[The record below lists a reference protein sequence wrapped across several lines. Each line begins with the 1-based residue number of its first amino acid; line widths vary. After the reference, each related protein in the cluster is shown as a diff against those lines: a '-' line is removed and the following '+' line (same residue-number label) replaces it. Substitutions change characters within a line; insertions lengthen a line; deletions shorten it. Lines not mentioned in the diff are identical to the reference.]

1 MIPFALEHSFWIFSS
16 PKKEKVMNMRK
27 KGRRECLGEAT
38 VGALTV
44 PAVLQGGVSTGQTAG
59 E

>member
-1 MIPFALEHSFWIFSS
+1 
-16 PKKEKVMNMRK
+16 MNMRK